1 MPTREVDLLTE
12 MLRLYSPSGEEANI
26 AEYLA
31 GELRKHKF
39 EVSVDKVGNVI
50 GTRGS
55 GSPTLLLCGHM
66 DTVPGEIEVKL
77 EGDHLFG
84 RGAVDAKAPLA
95 SMIMGAS
102 KIQEPNGKIIL
113 ACLVDEEGQGK
124 GVRQLIEDEI
134 QTDYAIFGEP
144 SRSWNVT
151 IGYKGSLHLQLKCTT
166 STGHSSAP
174 WLSDNAIEKV
184 YEIWREIREKHFQE
198 ENTESRFYSIT
209 SCLTKISGGESSS
222 IIPSECTI
230 DIDMRTPPQLSPE
243 KIFSRL
249 KRIVDEFNEEAKDTK
264 IELRCLGS
272 VPAYESDKRSI
283 LVRSLTYAI
292 RKSSELP
299 PTLLR
304 KTGTGDMNELGATM
318 NIPMVSYGPGD
329 SHLDHTNKENV
340 SLSEYQEAIK
350 VYQEAIPQLFHLHDK
365 IKSK

>member
-1 MPTREVDLLTE
+1 MPTQEVDLLTE
-12 MLRLYSPSGEEANI
+12 MLRLYSPSGEEAYI

-31 GELRKHKF
+31 GELKKNKF
-39 EVSVDKVGNVI
+39 EVSIDKVGNVI

-66 DTVPGEIEVKL
+66 DTVPGEIKVKL
-77 EGDHLFG
+77 EGDNLFG

-102 KIQEPNGKIIL
+102 KIHDPNGKIIL

-144 SRSWNVT
+144 SRTWNVT
-151 IGYKGSLHLQLKCTT
+151 IGYKGSLHLLLKCKT

-209 SCLTKISGGESSS
+209 SCLTKISGGGSSS
-222 IIPSECTI
+222 MIPSKCDAEI
-230 DIDMRTPPQLSPE
+230 DIRTPPQLSPE
-243 KIFSRL
+243 VIFDRL
-249 KRIVDEFNEEAKDTK
+249 KRTVDELNEQAKDMK

-292 RKSSELP
+292 RKISERT

-329 SHLDHTNKENV
+329 SHLDHTNKENI
-340 SLSEYQEAIK
+340 SLTEYQEAIK
-350 VYQEAIPQLFHLHDK
+350 VYQEAIPRLFHLHDK

>member
-1 MPTREVDLLTE
+1 MPTREVDLLTD
-12 MLRLYSPSGEEANI
+12 MLRLYSPSGKEANI

-31 GELRKHKF
+31 GELEKNKF
-39 EVSVDKVGNVI
+39 EVTTDKIGNI
-50 GTRGS
+50 FGTRGS

-77 EGDHLFG
+77 EGDKLYG

-102 KIQEPNGKIIL
+102 KIQEPKGKIIL

-124 GVRQLIEDEI
+124 GVKQLIEDEI

-144 SRSWNVT
+144 SRTWNVT
-151 IGYKGSLHLQLKCTT
+151 IGYKGSLHLQLKCKTP
-166 STGHSSAP
+166 TGHSSAP
-174 WLSDNAIEKV
+174 WLSENAIEKTF
-184 YEIWREIREKHFQE
+184 EIWKKIQEKHYKE
-198 ENTESRFYSIT
+198 ENSESRFYSIT

-222 IIPSECTI
+222 MIPSECI
-230 DIDMRTPPQLSPE
+230 AEIDMRTPPQLSPE
-243 KIFSRL
+243 SIFSRL
-249 KRIVDEFNEEAKDTK
+249 NEFTDELNEEDKDTK
-264 IELRCLGS
+264 IELKYLGS

-292 RKSSELP
+292 RKCSEKA

-318 NIPMVSYGPGD
+318 TVPMVSYGPGD
-329 SHLDHTNKENV
+329 SHLDHTDEENI
-340 SLSEYQEAIK
+340 SLSEYQDAIK
-350 VYQEAIPQLFHLHDK
+350 VYEEAIPRLFHLHDN

>member
-1 MPTREVDLLTE
+1 MPIREVDLLTE

-31 GELRKHKF
+31 GELKKNKF
-39 EVSVDKVGNVI
+39 EVTTDKIGNVI

-66 DTVPGEIEVKL
+66 DTVPGEIKVKL
-77 EGDHLFG
+77 EGDHLYG

-95 SMIMGAS
+95 SMIVGAS
-102 KIQEPNGKIIL
+102 RIHEPKGKIIL
-113 ACLVDEEGQGK
+113 ACLVDEEGHGK
-124 GVRQLIEDEI
+124 GVKQLIEDEI

-144 SRSWNVT
+144 SRTWNVT
-151 IGYKGSLHLQLKCTT
+151 IGYKGSLHLQLKCNTL
-166 STGHSSAP
+166 TGHSSAP
-174 WLSDNAIEKV
+174 WLSDNAIEKTF
-184 YEIWREIREKHFQE
+184 EIWRKIREKHFQE
-198 ENTESRFYSIT
+198 ENVESRFYSIT

-222 IIPSECTI
+222 MIPSESI
-230 DIDMRTPPQLSPE
+230 AEIDMRTPPQLSPE
-243 KIFSRL
+243 SIFNRL
-249 KRIVDEFNEEAKDTK
+249 NKLVEEFNDEAKDTK

-292 RKSSELP
+292 RKYSEKA

-304 KTGTGDMNELGATM
+304 KTGTGDMNELGVTK

-329 SHLDHTNKENV
+329 SHLDHTDKENI
-340 SLSEYQEAIK
+340 SLSEYQDAIK
-350 VYQEAIPQLFHLHDK
+350 VYQEAIPRLFHLHNN
-365 IKSK
+365 IKLK

>member
-12 MLRLYSPSGEEANI
+12 MLRLYSPSGEEAEI

-31 GELRKHKF
+31 GELQKNEF
-39 EVSVDKVGNVI
+39 DVSVDKAGNVI

-102 KIQEPNGKIIL
+102 KIHDPNGKIIL

-124 GVRQLIEDEI
+124 GIRQLIADGI
-134 QTDYAIFGEP
+134 QTDYAVFGEP
-144 SRSWNVT
+144 SRTWNVT
-151 IGYKGSLHLQLKCTT
+151 IGYKGSLHLQLGCKT

-184 YEIWREIREKHFQE
+184 YEVWREIREKHFQE
-198 ENTESRFYSIT
+198 ENIESRFYSVT

-222 IIPSECTI
+222 IIPSECNAE
-230 DIDMRTPPQLSPE
+230 IDMRTPPQLSPE
-243 KIFSRL
+243 VIFGRL

-292 RKSSELP
+292 RKFCERA

-304 KTGTGDMNELGATM
+304 KTGTGDMNELGATKD
-318 NIPMVSYGPGD
+318 IPIVSYGPGD
-329 SHLDHTNKENV
+329 SHLDHTDKENV
-340 SLSEYQEAIK
+340 SLLEYQEAIK
-350 VYQEAIPQLFHLHDK
+350 VYQEAIPRLFHLHNYV
-365 IKSK
+365 KSK

>member
-1 MPTREVDLLTE
+1 MPTREVDLLVE
-12 MLRLYSPSGEEANI
+12 MLRLYSPSGEEAEI

-31 GELRKHKF
+31 GELQKNEF
-39 EVSVDKVGNVI
+39 DVSIDKIGNVI

-102 KIQEPNGKIIL
+102 KIQDPTGKIIL

-124 GVRQLIEDEI
+124 GIKQLIADKI
-134 QTDYAIFGEP
+134 RTDYAIFGEP
-144 SRSWNVT
+144 SRTWNVT
-151 IGYKGSLHLQLKCTT
+151 IGYKGSLHLQLACKT

-174 WLSDNAIEKV
+174 WLFDNAIEKV
-184 YEIWREIREKHFQE
+184 YELWKKIREKHFKE
-198 ENTESRFYSIT
+198 ENIESRFYSIT
-209 SCLTKISGGESSS
+209 SCLTKISGGKSSS
-222 IIPSECTI
+222 MIPSECI
-230 DIDMRTPPQLSPE
+230 AEIDMRTPPQLSPE
-243 KIFSRL
+243 IIFNRL
-249 KRIVDEFNEEAKDTK
+249 KIIVDEFNKETKDTK

-292 RKSSELP
+292 RKCSERA

-304 KTGTGDMNELGATM
+304 KTGTGDMNELGVTM
-318 NIPMVSYGPGD
+318 DIPIVSYGPGD
-329 SHLDHTNKENV
+329 SHLDHTDKENV
-340 SLSEYQEAIK
+340 PLLEYQESIK
-350 VYQEAIPQLFHLHDK
+350 VYQEAIPRLFHLHNT

>member
-31 GELRKHKF
+31 GELKNYKF
-39 EVSVDKVGNVI
+39 EVSTDKVGNVI

-77 EGDHLFG
+77 QGDHLFG

-102 KIQEPNGKIIL
+102 KIQNPNGKIIL

-124 GVRQLIEDEI
+124 GIRQLITDEI

-144 SRSWNVT
+144 SRTWNVT
-151 IGYKGSLHLQLKCTT
+151 IGYKGSLHLQLKCNTP
-166 STGHSSAP
+166 TGHSSAP
-174 WLSDNAIEKV
+174 WLSGNAIEKA
-184 YEIWREIREKHFQE
+184 YDLWRKIREKHFQE

-209 SCLTKISGGESSS
+209 SCLTKISGGGSSS
-222 IIPSECTI
+222 MIPSECTAE
-230 DIDMRTPPQLSPE
+230 IDMRTPPQLSPE
-243 KIFSRL
+243 IIFSRL
-249 KRIVDEFNEEAKDTK
+249 KRVVDEFNEETKDTQ

-292 RKSSELP
+292 RKYSERP

-329 SHLDHTNKENV
+329 SHLDHTNEENI
-340 SLSEYQEAIK
+340 SLLEYQEGIK
-350 VYQEAIPQLFHLHDK
+350 VYQEAIPRLFHLHDN

>member
-12 MLRLYSPSGEEANI
+12 MLRLYSPSGEETHI

-39 EVSVDKVGNVI
+39 EVSLDKVGNVI
-50 GTRGS
+50 GTRGN
-55 GSPTLLLCGHM
+55 GSPTILLCGHM

-230 DIDMRTPPQLSPE
+230 YIDMRTPPQLSPE

-249 KRIVDEFNEEAKDTK
+249 KRIVDEFNEEAEDTK

-292 RKSSELP
+292 RKISKQA

-329 SHLDHTNKENV
+329 SHLDHTNQENI
-340 SLSEYQEAIK
+340 SLLEYQEAIK
-350 VYQEAIPQLFHLHDK
+350 VYQEAIPRLFHLHNN
-365 IKSK
+365 IKLK